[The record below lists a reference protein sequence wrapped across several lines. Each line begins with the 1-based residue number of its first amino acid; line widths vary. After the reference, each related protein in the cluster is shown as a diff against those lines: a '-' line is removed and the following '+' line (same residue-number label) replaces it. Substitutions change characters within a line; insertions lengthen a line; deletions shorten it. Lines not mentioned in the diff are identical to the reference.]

1 MTQLRQLLTW
11 LLLNEYAFT
20 FLVTALSVVF
30 KAYTARERSVLRNRA
45 TFDLGIELVFIALS
59 FGLSNL
65 AQVVGLKQLALTDK
79 QLLLDEQGQA
89 AVRGLLTPE
98 GLRALQV
105 EIARLDNEMNTLDLA
120 TTALTFIGISLAL
133 LLVVMV
139 LAQRAYGYRSDGQ
152 LHIWRG
158 IVVPNFLGLSAI
170 VLVMSYIYE
179 V

>member
-1 MTQLRQLLTW
+1 MTEVRRILTW

-65 AQVVGLKQLALTDK
+65 AQVVGLKQQALADK
-79 QLLLDEQGQA
+79 SQLLVEQGSA
-89 AVRGLLTPE
+89 AVKGLLTPE

-105 EIARLDNEMNTLDLA
+105 EIARIDNEMTALDLA
-120 TTALTFIGISLAL
+120 TTALTFIGVSLAL
-133 LLVVMV
+133 LLTVMV
-139 LAQRAYGYRSDGQ
+139 LAQREYGYNPDGR
-152 LHIWRG
+152 LHLWRG
-158 IVVPNFLGLSAI
+158 IVVPNFLGLGSI

-179 V
+179 A